1 MGLVRLREV
10 FYLSGEVV
18 SGLPPQTVTRGLG
31 GLRPRGLIFFCYITP
46 EDRSMPKLILATLLL
61 LAALAPVRAQSVICT
76 TYGNQTFCN
85 GTTGTT
91 LTCTTINN
99 MTFCN

>member
-1 MGLVRLREV
+1 
-10 FYLSGEVV
+10 
-18 SGLPPQTVTRGLG
+18 
-31 GLRPRGLIFFCYITP
+31 
-46 EDRSMPKLILATLLL
+46 MPKLILATLLL
-61 LAALAPVRAQSVICT
+61 LVAFAPVRAQSVICT